1 MLDKKGASFVF
12 YFVLFVILLL
22 DNLFFL
28 LHLSALVLLY
38 DVP

>member
-22 DNLFFL
+22 DNLFFVAFICSGL
-28 LHLSALVLLY
+28 AL
-38 DVP
+38 